1 MTHEGNE
8 QKSASSRTPW
18 RLRFF
23 ALLLLAGLAAVA
35 VRLFVVQVLNSSEY
49 RERARKQYDVTVS
62 LRPWRGMIL
71 DREGRTIASSVQ
83 SVSYAVDPK
92 MVQNPA
98 RICALLATASGSS
111 ADSLMAKIRAGSKRN
126 FVWLAR
132 GLTVSP
138 QTAALDTLND
148 VGFIRLTEPK
158 RNYVLGSLA
167 AQLVGCTDVDNRG
180 LVGLEL
186 AYDSLLR
193 GEAGFEVMQRD
204 AKNHL
209 RQIVGASSKPA
220 RNGYSLELTIDAE
233 LQAIVEEELQN
244 GLIKA
249 GAEGGIAIAISPR
262 TGEILAMASAPSFNP
277 NAVHQ
282 SSPDAMRLRGITDMY
297 EPGSTFKLITAAAAL
312 EYGVINAAAMVN
324 GLNGVLQLKDG
335 TVVRDHE
342 PLGVCTLRQALEK
355 SSNIVFGNIARS
367 MKDRDFYKVTR
378 DFGFG
383 IPIGFEMAGEARG
396 ILKTPAEYDYST
408 KLFMGFGYQMAA
420 TALQLAGAYATVA
433 NKGVMMK
440 PYIVRGILD
449 DNQQRVAEYQPQRI
463 RQVVSAQTS
472 AQLSDL
478 FCSVVDRGTG
488 VEARVPGLRIAGK
501 TGTAQQLVE
510 GKYSKQA
517 YTASFIGYFPADSA
531 ELVVLVMLDK
541 PKTDIYGGRT
551 AAPIF
556 RSIVQRILSTP
567 SVHEDYP
574 ALSRVQIPSGAVD
587 SSIIP
592 DVRGMVVHDAKELL
606 RSKFLRA
613 NAESESGVVQQ
624 QWPAPGTRVAPG
636 SAVSIRCAT
645 APAATSLQ
653 QGTTSAQQGTTSTQ
667 TATAPSGG
675 QSTRQNAGA
684 LTSQQPM
691 PHSSQTP
698 QTVDIPDVRGLSVRR
713 AVTILHARNV
723 AVRIMGSGRVREQRM
738 IKENGKKVCVLV
750 AR

>member
-1 MTHEGNE
+1 MSDGTSKESISGE
-8 QKSASSRTPW
+8 SPSTLSPW

-23 ALLLLAGLAAVA
+23 ALLLLAGLTAVA
-35 VRLFVVQVLNSSEY
+35 IRLFYVQVLNSSEY
-49 RERARKQYDVTVS
+49 RERARRQYDVTVA

-92 MVQNPA
+92 MVENPG
-98 RICALLATASGSS
+98 RICSLLSAVCGVSS
-111 ADSLMAKIRAGSKRN
+111 DSLMMKIRANAKRN

-138 QTAALDTLND
+138 QTAVLDTLKD
-148 VGFIRLTEPK
+148 VGFVRLTEPK
-158 RNYVLGSLA
+158 RSYLFGSMA
-167 AQLVGCTDVDNRG
+167 AQLVGCTDVDNKG

-193 GEAGFEVMQRD
+193 GEAGYEVMQRD

-209 RQIVGASSKPA
+209 RQVVGAISKPA

-233 LQAIVEEELQN
+233 LQSIVEEELQS
-244 GLIKA
+244 GLQRA
-249 GAEGGIAIAISPR
+249 GAAGGIAIAISPR

-312 EYGVINAAAMVN
+312 EHGVITPSSTVN
-324 GLNGVLQLKDG
+324 GLNGLLQLKDG

-342 PLGVCTLRQALEK
+342 PLGVCSLRQALEK

-367 MKDRDFYKVTR
+367 MSDRDFYKVTR

-396 ILKTPAEYDYST
+396 ILKTPADYDYST

-420 TALQLAGAYATVA
+420 TALQLACAYATVA

-449 DNQQRVAEYQPQRI
+449 NNQQRVSEFEPQRI
-463 RQVVSAQTS
+463 RQVITTNTA

-488 VEARVPGLRIAGK
+488 IEARVPGLRIAGK
-501 TGTAQQLVE
+501 TGTAQQLVD
-510 GKYSKQA
+510 GKYGKQD

-531 ELVVLVMLDK
+531 ELVLLVMLDK

-567 SVHEDYP
+567 SVHEDFP
-574 ALSRVQIPSGAVD
+574 ALSRVQLQLPMAD
-587 SSIIP
+587 SITVP
-592 DVRGMVVHDAKELL
+592 DVRGMVVNDATVLL
-606 RSKFLRA
+606 RSKVLRVI
-613 NAESESGVVQQ
+613 AESENGVVQQ
-624 QWPAPGTRVAPG
+624 QWPAPGTRVTTSSAITLRT
-636 SAVSIRCAT
+636 SAVPSAASPRST
-645 APAATSLQ
+645 AS
-653 QGTTSAQQGTTSTQ
+653 SAI
-667 TATAPSGG
+667 
-675 QSTRQNAGA
+675 GA
-684 LTSQQPM
+684 
-691 PHSSQTP
+691 
-698 QTVDIPDVRGLSVRR
+698 PDVRGLSVRR
-713 AVTILHARNV
+713 AVTLLHSKNIS
-723 AVRIMGSGRVREQRM
+723 VRIQGSGVIREQRWVQ
-738 IKENGKKVCVLV
+738 ENGKRICLLV

>member
-1 MTHEGNE
+1 
-8 QKSASSRTPW
+8 PW

-23 ALLLLAGLAAVA
+23 ALLFLAGLTAVA
-35 VRLFVVQVLNSSEY
+35 VRLFFVQVVNSSEY
-49 RERARKQYDVTVS
+49 RERARRQYDVTVA
-62 LRPWRGMIL
+62 LRPWRGTIL

-92 MVQNPA
+92 MVENPA
-98 RICALLATASGSS
+98 RICSLLSAVCGTS
-111 ADSLMAKIRAGSKRN
+111 ADSLMAKIRANSKRN

-132 GLTVSP
+132 GLTVSS
-138 QTAALDTLND
+138 QTTVLDTLKD
-148 VGFIRLTEPK
+148 VGFVRLTEPK
-158 RNYVLGSLA
+158 RSYLFGSMA
-167 AQLVGCTDVDNRG
+167 AQLVGCTDVDNKG

-193 GEAGFEVMQRD
+193 GQAGYEVMQRD

-209 RQIVGASSKPA
+209 RQAVGAVARPA
-220 RNGYSLELTIDAE
+220 RNGHSLELTIDAE
-233 LQAIVEEELQN
+233 LQTIVEEELQS
-244 GLIKA
+244 GLQRA
-249 GAEGGIAIAISPR
+249 GAEGGIAIALSPR

-297 EPGSTFKLITAAAAL
+297 EPGSTFKLITAAAAM
-312 EYGVINAAAMVN
+312 EHGIVNASATVN
-324 GLNGVLQLKDG
+324 GMNGTLQLKDG
-335 TVVRDHE
+335 TVIRDHE
-342 PLGVCTLRQALEK
+342 PLGVCSLREALEK
-355 SSNIVFGNIARS
+355 SSNIVFGNLARAVG
-367 MKDRDFYKVTR
+367 DREFYKMTR

-420 TALQLAGAYATVA
+420 TALQLACAYATVA
-433 NKGVMMK
+433 NKGRMMK
-440 PYIVRGILD
+440 PYIVRGVLD
-449 DNQQRVAEYQPQRI
+449 ENQQRVAEYGPQRI
-463 RQVVSAQTS
+463 RQVISAQT
-472 AQLSDL
+472 AATLADL

-517 YTASFIGYFPADSA
+517 YTASFIGFFPADSA

-567 SVHEDYP
+567 SVHEDFP
-574 ALSRVQIPSGAVD
+574 ALSRVQLQAPVAD
-587 SSIIP
+587 SVTVP
-592 DVRGMVVHDAKELL
+592 DMRGMEVTNAEDLL
-606 RSKFLRA
+606 RSRFLRA
-613 NAESESGVVQQ
+613 VADARSGVVQQ
-624 QWPAPGTRVAPG
+624 QSPSSGLRVPRG
-636 SAVSIRCAT
+636 SGVTLRTSSNAGVTS
-645 APAATSLQ
+645 PAASTPGGAKPVDA
-653 QGTTSAQQGTTSTQ
+653 QG
-667 TATAPSGG
+667 
-675 QSTRQNAGA
+675 
-684 LTSQQPM
+684 M
-691 PHSSQTP
+691 
-698 QTVDIPDVRGLSVRR
+698 PDVRGLSLRR
-713 AVTILHARNV
+713 AVTILHARNIT
-723 AVRIMGSGRVREQRM
+723 VRIVGSGRVREQRWV
-738 IKENGKKVCVLV
+738 KEQGTKTCVLI

>member
-1 MTHEGNE
+1 MSEGKTQE
-8 QKSASSRTPW
+8 ESGMQSVATVSPW

-23 ALLLLAGLAAVA
+23 ALLFLAGLAAVA
-35 VRLFVVQVLNSSEY
+35 VKLFMVQVVNSSEY
-49 RERARKQYDVTVS
+49 RERARKQYDVTVT

-71 DREGRTIASSVQ
+71 DREGRTIATSVQ

-92 MVQNPA
+92 MVQNPG
-98 RICALLATASGSS
+98 RICALLSVVCGTS
-111 ADSLMAKIRAGSKRN
+111 ADSLMAKIRANAKRN

-138 QTAALDTLND
+138 QTAVLDTLKD
-148 VGFIRLTEPK
+148 VGFVRLTEPK
-158 RNYVLGSLA
+158 RSYLFGSMA
-167 AQLVGCTDVDNRG
+167 AQLVGCTDVDNKG

-193 GEAGFEVMQRD
+193 GQAGFEVMQRD

-209 RQIVGASSKPA
+209 RQVVGAVSKPA
-220 RNGYSLELTIDAE
+220 QNGYSLELTIDAE
-233 LQAIVEEELQN
+233 LQTIVEEELQS
-244 GLIKA
+244 GLQRA
-249 GAEGGIAIAISPR
+249 GAEGGIAIAVSPR

-297 EPGSTFKLITAAAAL
+297 EPGSTFKLITAAAAIEHGL
-312 EYGVINAAAMVN
+312 VNATSTVN
-324 GLNGVLQLKDG
+324 GLQGTLQLKDG
-335 TVVRDHE
+335 TVIRDHE
-342 PLGVCTLRQALEK
+342 PLGVCSLREALEK
-355 SSNIVFGNIARS
+355 SSNIVFGNLARS
-367 MKDRDFYKVTR
+367 LSDRDFYKMTR

-420 TALQLAGAYATVA
+420 TALQLACAYATVA
-433 NKGVMMK
+433 NKGEMMK
-440 PYIVRGILD
+440 PYIVRGVLD
-449 DNQQRVAEYQPQRI
+449 ENQQRIAEYGPQRI
-463 RQVVSAQTS
+463 RRVVSTQT
-472 AQLSDL
+472 ATTLSDL

-488 VEARVPGLRIAGK
+488 MEARVPGLRIAGK

-567 SVHEDYP
+567 SVHEDFP
-574 ALSRVQIPSGAVD
+574 ALSRVQLPSPVAD
-587 SSIIP
+587 SVTVP
-592 DVRGMVVHDAKELL
+592 DVRGMEVKDAEELL
-606 RSKFLRA
+606 RKRFLRSVCDA
-613 NAESESGVVQQ
+613 TSGVVQQ
-624 QWPAPGTRVAPG
+624 QSPAPGTRTAPG
-636 SAVSIRCAT
+636 FGVTMRTSSV
-645 APAATSLQ
+645 APAAPVP
-653 QGTTSAQQGTTSTQ
+653 AR
-667 TATAPSGG
+667 APSPTTDAMAA
-675 QSTRQNAGA
+675 QS
-684 LTSQQPM
+684 M
-691 PHSSQTP
+691 
-698 QTVDIPDVRGLSVRR
+698 DVRGLSIRR
-713 AVTILHARNV
+713 AVTILHARNIR
-723 AVRIMGSGRVREQRM
+723 VRIIGSGRVREQRWVQ
-738 IKENGKKVCVLV
+738 EQGGKTCILV
-750 AR
+750 AK